1 MFVHP
6 TATTGNAWYRS
17 TRIGSYVDRDGMVAI
32 TCNLL
37 GGDGIYV
44 AETSL
49 HIQPDDIDENGDFL
63 VAQQYLKQ
71 FIIRMK
77 LKMIHTGIA
86 ETGLEQVVYLTAQVL

>member
-1 MFVHP
+1 M
-6 TATTGNAWYRS
+6 
-17 TRIGSYVDRDGMVAI
+17 ILMKMVI
-32 TCNLL
+32 
-37 GGDGIYV
+37 
-44 AETSL
+44 S
-49 HIQPDDIDENGDFL
+49 L